1 MYIFVTEKNLL
12 SDNTMKKNYKKPET
26 KLFQIEVENYLLAA
40 SGRGLLIDETQG
52 YDDEEI
58 GRASCRERV

>member
-52 YDDEEI
+52 YDDEGMFLP
-58 GRASCRERV
+58 GRRK